1 MAGTAGATLGRR
13 DRKVAATRQSI
24 VDAAL
29 SLIAE
34 HGFNATTIEQITE
47 RADVGQRTFFRYFPT
62 KESVVFADVE
72 QKWDRAVAVLDDR
85 PIDEP
90 PFLSLRAAL
99 DELARLA
106 AADVDSIR
114 LRMRL
119 ADEHPAI
126 ANYHRE
132 LFAVRLGDRFASFVA
147 ERLGVDQTTDPRPG
161 MWTALAMASF
171 RIGFEQWLAHAL
183 VGDLHGF
190 MDDAMTAAADAI
202 RTMHAGTA

>member
-1 MAGTAGATLGRR
+1 MAGTAGATLSRR
-13 DRKVAATRQSI
+13 DRKVAATRKSI

-62 KESVVFADVE
+62 KESVVYADVE
-72 QKWDRAVAVLDDR
+72 QKWDRAVGVLDDR
-85 PIDEP
+85 PIEEP

-106 AADVDSIR
+106 AEDVDSIR

-126 ANYHRE
+126 ADYHRE
-132 LFAVRLGDRFASFVA
+132 LFAVRLGGRFASFVA

-171 RIGFEQWLAHAL
+171 RIGFEQWVANDL
-183 VGDLHGF
+183 VGNLHRF
-190 MDDAMTAAADAI
+190 IDDALTAADDAI
-202 RTMHAGTA
+202 RATHAATT

>member
-1 MAGTAGATLGRR
+1 MAGTAGATLSRR

-62 KESVVFADVE
+62 KESVVYADVE

-106 AADVDSIR
+106 AEDVDSIR

-119 ADEHPAI
+119 ADEHPA
-126 ANYHRE
+126 HR
-132 LFAVRLGDRFASFVA
+132 RL
-147 ERLGVDQTTDPRPG
+147 PP
-161 MWTALAMASF
+161 
-171 RIGFEQWLAHAL
+171 
-183 VGDLHGF
+183 
-190 MDDAMTAAADAI
+190 
-202 RTMHAGTA
+202 